1 MDRSEAIEKVRR
13 YRELLARHLN
23 FEKMILYGSHARG
36 SAADD
41 SDIDVAV
48 VVERAADDYFEDTP
62 LLWRLR
68 GEIDS
73 RIEPVLVERTND
85 ASGFLAEISRTGIEI
100 N

>member
-13 YRELLARHLN
+13 YRELLVRHLN
-23 FEKMILYGSHARG
+23 FEKMILYGSHAKG
-36 SAADD
+36 TASDD

-68 GEIDS
+68 AEIDS

-85 ASGFLAEISRTGIEI
+85 ASGFLEEISRNGIEI
-100 N
+100 